1 MKALSGTLA
10 ERSKAALAAGC
21 DVVLHCN
28 GDMAEMEAI
37 AAATGALSDEA
48 ERRAVAAAARLGTPV
63 ALGEMAALSSRLDS
77 LLVV

>member
-1 MKALSGTLA
+1 
-10 ERSKAALAAGC
+10 
-21 DVVLHCN
+21 
-28 GDMAEMEAI
+28 MAEMEAI

-63 ALGEMAALSSRLDS
+63 APGEMAALSSRLDS